1 MARVEWSR
9 LNGDDVEAVV
19 GMFICNEFPNAVR
32 VRPSQGDGGVDVFVP
47 GERGFAVERDVYQ
60 VKKYTENL
68 TSSQKREITRSYKR
82 VIAAS
87 EKEGWKIKKW
97 HLVMPLDLTDHNL
110 ANWLKDLTADA
121 EFPCESHGLLYCDAA
136 ASRYT
141 KVVDYYLRD
150 GKVRLE
156 GAIAALTN
164 VLAGRP
170 AWEETGPLSVRDVS
184 GDLASLYRA
193 LNDHD
198 PFYKYEFDVSDSSPS
213 REAGADRPGLVAVW
227 ARCERSVWITVR
239 IIALSMAAVEE
250 RPIKWH
256 LNFTIPTEDEELRRQ
271 FEKFVDYGAPVK
283 LPTGTVGGVLD
294 LPGGLGG
301 ELSGGSFQVLS
312 VPDDGADV
320 EPPEIAIAMI
330 EPDSD
335 TVIARTM
342 MRRVEFTTGQ
352 AGVRSVWHDTAGLFT
367 SETLVSGGKLSGD
380 MHLSVGYNMKDRKPA
395 ELVSSLKFIAAM
407 HAPNRI
413 ALGLPYG
420 PGDFG
425 VVTTAT
431 WEVDEFATFWAEL
444 CESLALIQDHVN
456 VLLRLPEEVSV
467 GEAKRINDVARL
479 LRGEVLSSV
488 GPQTFTVH
496 HDDDQAATLDWT
508 GIYEFFTVH
517 TMSFRLGG
525 ATISAGKKARLFRGR
540 YLEIG
545 EAQSIIHPDEDG
557 QITMRYQGD
566 LNSGQV
572 QTRQVACDI
581 TRGPNYTNND
591 CE

>member
-1 MARVEWSR
+1 MARVEWTR

-19 GMFICNEFPNAVR
+19 GMFLCSEFPNAVR

-47 GERGFAVERDVYQ
+47 GDGGFAVEREVYQ

-68 TSSQKREITRSYKR
+68 TSSQKREIARSYKR

-87 EKEGWKIKKW
+87 EKEGWKISKW

-121 EFPCESHGLLYCDAA
+121 EFPCETHGLLYCDTA
-136 ASRYT
+136 ASRYM

-150 GKVRLE
+150 GKEQLE

-170 AWEETGPLSVRDVS
+170 AWQETGPLSARDVS
-184 GDLASLYRA
+184 GDLASLYHA

-198 PFYKYEFDVSDSSPS
+198 PFYKYEFDVSDTPPSS
-213 REAGADRPGLVAVW
+213 EGGADRPGLVAVW
-227 ARCERSVWITVR
+227 ARCDQSVWITVR
-239 IIALSMAAVEE
+239 VIALSMAATEE
-250 RPIKWH
+250 RPVRWH
-256 LNFTIPTEDEELRRQ
+256 LKFTIPADDEELRQ
-271 FEKFVDYGAPVK
+271 EFEKFVDYGAPVNM
-283 LPTGTVGGVLD
+283 PVGTVGGMLD

-312 VPDDGADV
+312 VPDDEPDV
-320 EPPEIAIAMI
+320 EPAEIAIATI

-335 TVIARTM
+335 TVVARTI

-352 AGVRSVWHDTAGLFT
+352 AGVRSLWRDTAGLFT
-367 SETLVSGGKLSGD
+367 IETLLSGGKLSGS
-380 MHLSVGYNMKDRKPA
+380 MSLSVEYDLKDRRPA
-395 ELVSSLKFIAAM
+395 ELVSSLKFIATL

-425 VVTTAT
+425 VVTTAN
-431 WEVDEFATFWAEL
+431 WDVDEFATFWAEV

-456 VLLRLPEEVSV
+456 VLLRMPEEVSV
-467 GEAKRINDVARL
+467 GEAKRINDVAKL
-479 LRGEVLSSV
+479 LRGEVLSSA
-488 GPQTFTVH
+488 GLQTFTVH
-496 HDDDQAATLDWT
+496 HDGDQASTLDWA
-508 GIYEFFTVH
+508 GIYEFFAVH
-517 TMSFRLGG
+517 TMSFRLGD
-525 ATISAGKKARLFRGR
+525 ATISVGKKAHLFRGR
-540 YLEIG
+540 YLELG
-545 EAQSIIHPDEDG
+545 EAESTIEPDENG
-557 QITMRYQGD
+557 HITMRYLGE
-566 LNSGQV
+566 LNVGQV
-572 QTRQVACDI
+572 HTRQVACDI
-581 TRGPNYTNND
+581 ARGPNYSNGD
-591 CE
+591 SD

>member
-1 MARVEWSR
+1 VARVEWTR

-19 GMFICNEFPNAVR
+19 GMFICSEFPNAVR

-47 GERGFAVERDVYQ
+47 GEGGFAVEREVYQ

-87 EKEGWKIKKW
+87 EKEGWKITKW

-110 ANWLKDLTADA
+110 ANWLKNLTADA
-121 EFPCESHGLLYCDAA
+121 QFPCETHGLLYCDTA

-150 GKVRLE
+150 GKEQLE

-164 VLAGRP
+164 MLAGRP
-170 AWEETGPLSVRDVS
+170 AWQETGPLSVRDVS
-184 GDLASLYRA
+184 GDLASLYHA

-198 PFYKYEFDVSDSSPS
+198 PFYKYEFDVSDTPPSP
-213 REAGADRPGLVAVW
+213 EVGADRPGLVAVW
-227 ARCERSVWITVR
+227 ARCDRSVWITVR
-239 IIALSMAAVEE
+239 IIALSMAAIEE
-250 RPIKWH
+250 RPVKWH
-256 LNFTIPTEDEELRRQ
+256 LKFTIPTEDEELRQQ
-271 FEKFVDYGAPVK
+271 FEKFVDYGAPVN
-283 LPTGTVGGVLD
+283 LPAGTVGGVLD

-312 VPDDGADV
+312 VSDDDPGA
-320 EPPEIAIAMI
+320 ESAEIAIATVD
-330 EPDSD
+330 PDSD
-335 TVIARTM
+335 TVIARTV

-367 SETLVSGGKLSGD
+367 IETLVADGKLSGS
-380 MHLSVGYNMKDRKPA
+380 MHLSVEYNLKNRKPA
-395 ELVSSLKFIAAM
+395 ELVSSLKFIATM

-444 CESLALIQDHVN
+444 CESLALIQEHVN
-456 VLLRLPEEVSV
+456 VLLRMPEEVSV
-467 GEAKRINDVARL
+467 GEAKRINDVAKL
-479 LRGEVLSSV
+479 LRGEVLSSE
-488 GPQTFTVH
+488 GLQTFTVH
-496 HDDDQAATLDWT
+496 HDGDQAATLDWA

-545 EAQSIIHPDEDG
+545 EAESTIEPDEDG
-557 QITMRYQGD
+557 QITMRYLGELD
-566 LNSGQV
+566 TGQV

-581 TRGPNYTNND
+581 TRGPNYTAGGS
-591 CE
+591 E

>member
-1 MARVEWSR
+1 MARVEWTR

-19 GMFICNEFPNAVR
+19 GMFICSEFPNAVR

-47 GERGFAVERDVYQ
+47 GEGGFAVEREVYQ
-60 VKKYTENL
+60 VKKYAENL

-87 EKEGWKIKKW
+87 LKEGWKIAKW

-110 ANWLKDLTADA
+110 ANWLKELTADA
-121 EFPCESHGLLYCDAA
+121 EFPCETHGLLYCDTA

-150 GKVRLE
+150 GKELLE

-164 VLAGRP
+164 VLAGRQ
-170 AWEETGPLSVRDVS
+170 AWHDTGPLSVRDVS
-184 GDLASLYRA
+184 GDLAALYHA
-193 LNDHD
+193 LNGHD
-198 PFYKYEFDVSDSSPS
+198 PFYKYEFDVSDTPPSP
-213 REAGADRPGLVAVW
+213 EAGTDRPGLVAVW

-239 IIALSMAAVEE
+239 IIALSMAAIEE
-250 RPIKWH
+250 RPVKWH
-256 LNFTIPTEDEELRRQ
+256 LKFTIPTDDAELRQQ
-271 FEKFVDYGAPVK
+271 FEKFVDYGAPVAM
-283 LPTGTVGGVLD
+283 PAGTVGGVLD

-312 VPDDGADV
+312 VPDN
-320 EPPEIAIAMI
+320 EPDSEPAEIAIATI
-330 EPDSD
+330 EPESD
-335 TVIARTM
+335 TVIASTT

-352 AGVRSVWHDTAGLFT
+352 AGARSLWHDTAGLFT
-367 SETLVSGGKLSGD
+367 IETLVMGGKLSGS
-380 MHLSVGYNMKDRKPA
+380 MSLSVEYDLKDRKPA

-413 ALGLPYG
+413 AIGLPYG

-456 VLLRLPEEVSV
+456 VLLRMPEEVSV
-467 GEAKRINDVARL
+467 GEARRINDTAKL
-479 LRGEVLSSV
+479 LRGEVLSSE
-488 GPQTFTVH
+488 GLQAFTVH
-496 HDDDQAATLDWT
+496 HDVDQSGTLDLG

-525 ATISAGKKARLFRGR
+525 ATIGVGKKAHLFRGR
-540 YLEIG
+540 CQEIG
-545 EAQSIIHPDEDG
+545 EAESTIKPDEDG
-557 QITMRYQGD
+557 HITMRYLGELD
-566 LNSGQV
+566 SGEV

-581 TRGPNYTNND
+581 TRGPNHHTGD
-591 CE
+591 SE